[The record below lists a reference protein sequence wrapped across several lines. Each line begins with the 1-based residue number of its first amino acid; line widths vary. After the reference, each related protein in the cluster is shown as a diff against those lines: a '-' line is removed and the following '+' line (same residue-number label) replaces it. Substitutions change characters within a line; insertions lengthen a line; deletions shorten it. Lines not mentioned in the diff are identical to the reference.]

1 MVYSPT
7 RRASRGPLSRLR
19 RQLPLQGS
27 LWVKAYLGAAGTIV
41 PCRAVSRLTARRRS
55 GSPALG
61 TRREKCF
68 RRPTSSTPTSP
79 VQSRH
84 IAAGEDGHHF
94 GRARQSARPPSAGRI
109 STQQPQRIVT
119 GGAAALRPFLA
130 RVGARPITRKLRRQ
144 TEADTFRPPP
154 KAFFLSGSLRDAFF
168 CRHKRKRPSE
178 KTKTPQVTL
187 RRSCGYGSLEEENHF
202 NVGCGLS
209 RASVRK

>member
-7 RRASRGPLSRLR
+7 RRASRGPLRRLR
-19 RQLPLQGS
+19 RQLTLQGS
-27 LWVKAYLGAAGTIV
+27 LWRLRIWVLREPSFLA
-41 PCRAVSRLTARRRS
+41 AVSRLAARGRA
-55 GSPALG
+55 GSPAHG
-61 TRREKCF
+61 TRREKVF
-68 RRPTSSTPTSP
+68 SQRTSRAITLP
-79 VQSRH
+79 VRCRH
-84 IAAGEDGHHF
+84 IAAGEDGHHP
-94 GRARQSARPPSAGRI
+94 GRARQSARPPSARRI
-109 STQQPQRIVT
+109 TTQQPQRIVT

>member
-1 MVYSPT
+1 MTPQSPAAT
-7 RRASRGPLSRLR
+7 APLVK
-19 RQLPLQGS
+19 GS
-27 LWVKAYLGAAGTIV
+27 LWRLRIWVLREPSFLA
-41 PCRAVSRLTARRRS
+41 AVSRLAARGRA
-55 GSPALG
+55 GSPAHG
-61 TRREKCF
+61 TRREKVF
-68 RRPTSSTPTSP
+68 SQRTSRAITSP
-79 VQSRH
+79 VRCRH

-168 CRHKRKRPSE
+168 CRHKRKRPSG